1 MALDEGAGEY
11 FQETRSNIWNYV
23 CSRIDAGP
31 QALSSKSGNDSSFIQ
46 IFKLKPKGAV
56 LAPAQ
61 EGGNPPSTS
70 GQLSAPIAQREAP
83 AEDEDIGEGAAGG
96 DGDKEAAGGVAGCW
110 QDEAGKTLA
119 VYWAYHKK
127 NNKAADNKPQVG
139 H

>member
-96 DGDKEAAGGVAGCW
+96 DGDKEAAGGVAGDMCGAPN
-110 QDEAGKTLA
+110 DPSGAEESEL
-119 VYWAYHKK
+119 
-127 NNKAADNKPQVG
+127 
-139 H
+139 